1 MIQVNLNYKRL
12 QGFPWFA
19 QITRKLEYRLG
30 RGPVIFIACL
40 GGGESEDFKGNDM
53 VSRGN
58 GGGIS
63 CRQQSLKRRTFE
75 NLTAIEWLGGG
86 GKRGKKNRFHPPH
99 PHPL

>member
-1 MIQVNLNYKRL
+1 
-12 QGFPWFA
+12 
-19 QITRKLEYRLG
+19 
-30 RGPVIFIACL
+30 
-40 GGGESEDFKGNDM
+40 M

-86 GKRGKKNRFHPPH
+86 KRGKKNRLRAPP
-99 PHPL
+99 PPPPKKPPTPNKLYDFSPLSIMRQNLL

>member
-1 MIQVNLNYKRL
+1 
-12 QGFPWFA
+12 
-19 QITRKLEYRLG
+19 
-30 RGPVIFIACL
+30 
-40 GGGESEDFKGNDM
+40 M

-86 GKRGKKNRFHPPH
+86 GEEGEEE
-99 PHPL
+99 

>member
-1 MIQVNLNYKRL
+1 
-12 QGFPWFA
+12 
-19 QITRKLEYRLG
+19 
-30 RGPVIFIACL
+30 
-40 GGGESEDFKGNDM
+40 M

-86 GKRGKKNRFHPPH
+86 EEGEEGEEE
-99 PHPL
+99 